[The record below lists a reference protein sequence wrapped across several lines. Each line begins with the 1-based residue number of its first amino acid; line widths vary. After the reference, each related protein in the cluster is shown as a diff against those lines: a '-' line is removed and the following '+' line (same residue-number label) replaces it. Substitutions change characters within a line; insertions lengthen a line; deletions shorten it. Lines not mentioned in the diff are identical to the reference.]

1 MATMTIQFANGRTKT
16 LSARE
21 LRNKVR
27 WTALL
32 FVAVLILVAFPV
44 RHIIAARNATAL
56 RPTMERIANH
66 GGAAADMW
74 LALHYGELSR
84 VPAAAAA
91 GYPPAQYLQ
100 GLLFIHRG
108 HHHAGERLLR
118 RAAAAGYPCAVARE
132 DLHLKSRDSFSCK

>member
-21 LRNKVR
+21 QRNKVR

-32 FVAVLILVAFPV
+32 FV

-66 GGAAADMW
+66 GGAVADMW
-74 LALHYGELSR
+74 LFWYFNEGWRL
-84 VPAAAAA
+84 PAAAVA
-91 GYPPAQYLQ
+91 GDPAAQYLQ
-100 GLLFIHRG
+100 GRLLIHRG
-108 HHHAGERLLR
+108 QRRAGLRLLR
-118 RAAAAGYPCAVARE
+118 RSAAAGYPCAVMRE
-132 DLHLKSRDSFSCK
+132 DLHRTCV

>member
-1 MATMTIQFANGRTKT
+1 MITIQFANGRTKT
-16 LSARE
+16 VSER
-21 LRNKVR
+21 RV
-27 WTALL
+27 LL
-32 FVAVLILVAFPV
+32 TFVLFFFVVLILLMTPPRCAPARRESPRTVA
-44 RHIIAARNATAL
+44 AL
-56 RPTMERIANH
+56 RPTMERIANN

-100 GLLFIHRG
+100 GLLLIHRG

-132 DLHLKSRDSFSCK
+132 HLHLKNLDSFLCK

>member
-1 MATMTIQFANGRTKT
+1 MITIQFANGRTKT
-16 LSARE
+16 VSER
-21 LRNKVR
+21 RV
-27 WTALL
+27 LL
-32 FVAVLILVAFPV
+32 TFLLPFLVIFILVMILPRCAPPRRESPRTV
-44 RHIIAARNATAL
+44 AAL

-66 GGAAADMW
+66 GGTAADMW
-74 LALHYGELSR
+74 LAWHYDELSR

-100 GLLFIHRG
+100 GLLLIHGG

-132 DLHLKSRDSFSCK
+132 DLHLKNLDSFSCW

>member
-1 MATMTIQFANGRTKT
+1 MITIQFANGRTKT
-16 LSARE
+16 VSERRVLLTITLFFLVFLTLVMIPPRCPPARRE
-21 LRNKVR
+21 SSR
-27 WTALL
+27 T
-32 FVAVLILVAFPV
+32 VA
-44 RHIIAARNATAL
+44 AL

-74 LALHYGELSR
+74 LAWHYRELSR
-84 VPAAAAA
+84 VPSAAAA

-100 GLLFIHRG
+100 GLLLIHGG

-132 DLHLKSRDSFSCK
+132 DLHLKNLDSFSCW